1 MEKIRI
7 NFCSSNKHKYREVAA
22 ILGDQFDLIHRPVEV
37 PEIQGEAREILMRKL
52 ADAYAVV
59 KEPCIVEDVSLCFN
73 AFNGLPGPYIKDFL
87 TKMGSNALY
96 KALENFEDKTASAIC
111 TIGYADEN
119 VIEIFQGIV
128 KGKIVEPREKEAF
141 GWLGTTQTITQ
152 PDRDGIFEVEGTG
165 KTYNEMGEEEKNKVS
180 HRFHAVNKLK
190 KYLMELHK
198 K

>member
-37 PEIQGEAREILMRKL
+37 PEIQGEARDILMRKL

-141 GWLGTTQTITQ
+141 GW
-152 PDRDGIFEVEGTG
+152 DGIFEVDGTG
-165 KTYNEMGEEEKNKVS
+165 KTYNEMGEEEKNKIS

-190 KYLMELHK
+190 NYIMELHK